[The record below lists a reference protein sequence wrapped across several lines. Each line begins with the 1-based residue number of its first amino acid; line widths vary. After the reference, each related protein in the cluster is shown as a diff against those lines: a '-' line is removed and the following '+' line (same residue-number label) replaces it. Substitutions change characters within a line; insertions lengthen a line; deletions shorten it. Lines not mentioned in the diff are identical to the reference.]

1 MWPDAKESYSYN
13 LNVESF
19 PRIACAQILF
29 LLYQGNSPTLTVF
42 QRTAIDRSYFLSVN
56 LITVKVVEP
65 SCYHLPKKSDTADLS
80 PDSSPSSS
88 LILKK

>member
-1 MWPDAKESYSYN
+1 MWPDAKERYSYN

-29 LLYQGNSPTLTVF
+29 LLYRGNSPTLTVF

-80 PDSSPSSS
+80 PDPSPSSS
-88 LILKK
+88 LILK